1 MAQRRALV
9 PGAPPQCIRA
19 MALGGGASRPLM
31 AFASVRPSDNA
42 PVLAIFDAERV
53 VEASAAEY
61 TSRPVLTQNRNDEA
75 KAGAV
80 AGLDGGRGRRQ
91 RNDLVVARAEDRV
104 LLDVEGVSPWLG
116 AGLVMQE
123 EVELSVRCCSKSVV
137 SGEPHA
143 VWINPCEVKAFVS
156 HGGGGGAS
164 AARGDVEGGKEN
176 LFIYGVLSVGD
187 VFALA
192 CSAVM
197 LVLPEVRFL

>member
-19 MALGGGASRPLM
+19 MALGGGPSRPLM
-31 AFASVRPSDNA
+31 AFASVRSSDSA

-53 VEASAAEY
+53 VEASPTEL
-61 TSRPVLTQNRNDEA
+61 TRLPVLTQNSDDEA

-80 AGLDGGRGRRQ
+80 AGLNSGRGRRQ
-91 RNDLVVARAEDRV
+91 RNSLAVARAEDRV

-123 EVELSVRCCSKSVV
+123 EVELSARCCSKSVV

-143 VWINPCEVKAFVS
+143 VWVNPCEVKAFIS
-156 HGGGGGAS
+156 HGSGDAS
-164 AARGDVEGGKEN
+164 DVRGDVEGGKGG
-176 LFIYGVLSVGD
+176 LDFVAFCLLAVCLRLL
-187 VFALA
+187 AL
-192 CSAVM
+192 
-197 LVLPEVRFL
+197 L